1 MEYKTLDLVITDG
14 IAHIKFNRPDKL
26 NTMIPEFWS
35 EIIDVCETIN
45 ETPEVRV
52 SMISSSGR
60 YFTAGMDLSVFMGW
74 GPDLKADSARNAERT
89 HRTVYKVQETFNAIA
104 GLRMPVLVAVQ
115 GGCLGGGVDLIS
127 ACDMRYC
134 TEDATFCIQ
143 EINIGI
149 AADAGTLQRLPKL
162 IPMGLMKE
170 LAYTGR
176 RLEAGEAKECGL
188 VNRVYQ
194 SQEEMLEDVQKIAAE
209 IAKRSPMAVYGS
221 KKAIDYAIDHSI
233 AESLDHMA
241 ILQSGMVSHA
251 DIMTA
256 VQARTTKSDPDFK
269 DMLSDPVKIGS

>member
-1 MEYKTLDLVITDG
+1 MKYKTLDLSITNRV
-14 IAHIKFNRPDKL
+14 AHMKFNRPDEL

-35 EIIDVCETIN
+35 EIINVCEKLN
-45 ETPEVRV
+45 ETSEVRATI
-52 SMISSSGR
+52 ISSSGR

-74 GPDLKADSARNAERT
+74 GPDLKADSARNAERVY
-89 HRTVYKVQETFNAIA
+89 RTVYKVQETFNAIA
-104 GLRMPVLVAVQ
+104 SLRMPVLVAVQ

-134 TEDATFCIQ
+134 TKDATFCIQ
-143 EINIGI
+143 EINIGM

-176 RLEAGEAKECGL
+176 RLEAGEAKDCGL

-194 SQEEMLEDVQKIAAE
+194 SQEEMLEDVESIAAE

-221 KKAIDYAIDHSI
+221 KKAIDYSIDHTI

-256 VQARTTKSDPDFK
+256 VQARATKSDPDFR